1 MAYGGLQGQA
11 PQGVAPIKGLPT
23 NDVRELTVRSGNN
36 IGAGDVVDVEGGE
49 VFKSVNVDSK
59 LQNELP
65 LISSSDYNEQVN
77 SFFRLFAVDGQF
89 IATYN
94 NKNSRYLYQTFN
106 SDGSSSSKDLGD
118 LFEGSPNK
126 FGYCGKYI
134 VYMDEYGYN
143 DKFSTYVGKF
153 NTYNQLSFTRISDQ
167 YSFNKI
173 DYTCPIDNNRFI
185 YAYFEAQGFPQVGN
199 YWKIGVCTVNDN
211 SVEYSSEIGITPSK
225 GKLGGNFAFCKVS
238 ENSEK
243 TTMCVAYK
251 IVEADDDLA
260 SEVRF
265 LTVDKSNKI
274 VVEDKIQPL
283 IYGTANEIDCVS
295 TKNAIFIRNN
305 ARITVFDNMLNIL
318 VESQNIPNIHP
329 SNFTAQQLIKVPSDD
344 SVLIVAK
351 FDNITKP
358 GARLITYKNK
368 SLSYGNIYEISSSKA
383 EQVWGFS
390 DDKGNVLCIIKKP
403 YTSQYSVYNS
413 VKFQVQN
420 NQIAGSFIDNS
431 KDAIA
436 LQSASSGQPISV
448 GFGGYCPCDGIVEG
462 QTITSSGVM
471 GYGIQDG
478 WLDVRPLYD
487 KPYEVGSYVGNNK
500 SGIDNPNS
508 LTFSFAPS
516 MICLLFRTS
525 IGAGTNS
532 TKEEDLTSSGY
543 NKSQKFMVAD
553 RLTTDYRQGE
563 GFGYNSYS
571 VYGKKSADGKTFYW
585 YSTSPSDQCNSSD
598 EVYYYIA
605 FR

>member
-106 SDGSSSSKDLGD
+106 SDGSSSSKGLGD

-134 VYMDEYGYN
+134 VYMDEYGSN
-143 DKFSTYVGKF
+143 NKFSTYVGKF

-478 WLDVRPLYD
+478 WLDVRP
-487 KPYEVGSYVGNNK
+487 SYFGGNRIETQTYTGTGK
-500 SGIDNPNS
+500 SGSSNPNK
-508 LTFSFAPS
+508 LTFSFVPK
-516 MICLLFRTS
+516 LVVVQ
-525 IGAGTNS
+525 GKNES
-532 TKEEDLTSSGY
+532 T
-543 NKSQKFMVAD
+543 A
-553 RLTTDYRQGE
+553 
-563 GFGYNSYS
+563 GFGLI
-571 VYGKKSADGKTFYW
+571 VYPSEIMVVQDTGSSRTELNYVERLDNEKTIRW
-585 YSTSPSDQCNSSD
+585 YSDSNPTHQLNLSGGSY
-598 EVYYYIA
+598 VAIA
-605 FR
+605 FS

>member
-1 MAYGGLQGQA
+1 
-11 PQGVAPIKGLPT
+11 
-23 NDVRELTVRSGNN
+23 
-36 IGAGDVVDVEGGE
+36 
-49 VFKSVNVDSK
+49 
-59 LQNELP
+59 
-65 LISSSDYNEQVN
+65 
-77 SFFRLFAVDGQF
+77 
-89 IATYN
+89 
-94 NKNSRYLYQTFN
+94 
-106 SDGSSSSKDLGD
+106 
-118 LFEGSPNK
+118 
-126 FGYCGKYI
+126 
-134 VYMDEYGYN
+134 
-143 DKFSTYVGKF
+143 
-153 NTYNQLSFTRISDQ
+153 
-167 YSFNKI
+167 
-173 DYTCPIDNNRFI
+173 
-185 YAYFEAQGFPQVGN
+185 
-199 YWKIGVCTVNDN
+199 
-211 SVEYSSEIGITPSK
+211 
-225 GKLGGNFAFCKVS
+225 
-238 ENSEK
+238 
-243 TTMCVAYK
+243 MCVAYK

-260 SEVRF
+260 AEVRF

-295 TKNAIFIRNN
+295 TKNTIFIRNN
-305 ARITVFDNMLNIL
+305 GKITVFDNMLNIL
-318 VESQNIPNIHP
+318 VEIQDIPNIHL
-329 SNFTAQQLIKVPSDD
+329 SNFTAQQLIKIPSDD
-344 SVLIVAK
+344 SVLIVAE

-368 SLSYGNIYEISSSKA
+368 RLSYGDIYEISNSKA
-383 EQVWGFS
+383 DEVWGFS

-420 NQIAGSFIDNS
+420 NQIAGLFIDNS

-436 LQSASSGQPISV
+436 LQSGTSGQPISV
-448 GFGGYCPCDGIVEG
+448 GFGGYCPCDGVVEG

-471 GYGIQDG
+471 GYGVQDG
-478 WLDVRPLYD
+478 WLDIRPLYDKPYEVGSYVGNNKSGIDNPNSLTFSFAPSMVCLLFRTSIGAVRPLYD

-516 MICLLFRTS
+516 MVCLLFRTS

-532 TKEEDLTSSGY
+532 IKEEDLTSSGY

-585 YSTSPSDQCNSSD
+585 YSTNPSDQCNSSD
-598 EVYYYIA
+598 KVYYYIA

>member
-11 PQGVAPIKGLPT
+11 PQGVAPINGLPT

-36 IGAGDVVDVEGGE
+36 ISAGDVVDVEGGE
-49 VFKSVNVDSK
+49 VFKNVNVDLK
-59 LQNELP
+59 LQNELA
-65 LISSSDYNEQVN
+65 LISSSNHNEQVN

-94 NKNSRYLYQTFN
+94 NKNLRYLYQTFN
-106 SDGSSSSKDLGD
+106 SDGSSNSKGSGN
-118 LFEGSPNK
+118 LFEGSPSK
-126 FGYCGKYI
+126 FGYCGKYV
-134 VYMDEYGYN
+134 VYMNTYGSN
-143 DKFSTYVGKF
+143 NEFSTYVGKL

-185 YAYFEAQGFPQVGN
+185 YAYFEAQGFPQTGN
-199 YWKIGVCTVNDN
+199 YWKIGVCTVNDD
-211 SVEYSSEIGITPSK
+211 SVEYNSEIGITPSK
-225 GKLGGNFAFCKVS
+225 GKLGGGFAFCKVS

-243 TTMCVAYK
+243 ITMCVAYK

-295 TKNAIFIRNN
+295 TKNTIFIRNN
-305 ARITVFDNMLNIL
+305 GKITVFDNMLNIL
-318 VESQNIPNIHP
+318 VEIQDIPNIHL
-329 SNFTAQQLIKVPSDD
+329 SNFTAQQLIKIPSDD
-344 SVLIVAK
+344 SVLIVAE

-368 SLSYGNIYEISSSKA
+368 RLSYGDIYEISNSKA
-383 EQVWGFS
+383 DEVWGSS

-420 NQIAGSFIDNS
+420 NQIAGLFIDNS

-436 LQSASSGQPISV
+436 LQSASSSQPISV
-448 GFGGYCPCDGIVEG
+448 GFGGYCPCDGVVEG
-462 QTITSSGVM
+462 QSINSTGVM
-471 GYGIQDG
+471 AYAPTDG
-478 WLDVRPLYD
+478 WLDIRPE
-487 KPYEVGSYVGNNK
+487 YEKSCEFGSYIGNGK
-500 SGIDNPNS
+500 YGVDNPNT

-516 MICLLFRTS
+516 MVHLLFRTAPE
-525 IGAGTNS
+525 AGTNAG
-532 TKEEDLTSSGY
+532 KNENLTGEGY
-543 NKSQKFMVAD
+543 GNEQKFMVAS
-553 RLTTDYRQGE
+553 RLTTDYRQSE
-563 GFGYNSYS
+563 GFGYSS
-571 VYGKKSADGKTFYW
+571 ASTYGKKSTDGKTFYW
-585 YSTSPSDQCNSSD
+585 YAADMTNQCNATGT
-598 EVYYYIA
+598 EYYYIA